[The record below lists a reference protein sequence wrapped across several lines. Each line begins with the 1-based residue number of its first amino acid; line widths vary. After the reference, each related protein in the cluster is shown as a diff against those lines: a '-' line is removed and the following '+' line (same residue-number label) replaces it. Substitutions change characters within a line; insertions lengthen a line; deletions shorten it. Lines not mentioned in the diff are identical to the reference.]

1 MYFSIYAKDKPDH
14 LSVRMETRP
23 KHVEYLKEHADKML
37 AFGPMLTDDGGSPIG
52 SLLIMNFGNIEQ
64 AREWA
69 AGDPYAKAGL
79 FESTDVHAWRELKT
93 EDL

>member
-23 KHVEYLKEHADKML
+23 LHVEYLKEHVDKML
-37 AFGPMLTDDGGSPIG
+37 AFGPILTDDGVSPIG
-52 SLLIMNFGNIEQ
+52 SLLIMNFDNIGQ

-79 FESTDVHAWRELKT
+79 FESTEIHAWRELKAS
-93 EDL
+93 DL

>member
-14 LSVRMETRP
+14 LSVRMETRAL
-23 KHVEYLKEHADKML
+23 HIEYLKEHVDKML
-37 AFGPMLTDDGGSPIG
+37 AFGPMLTDDGDSPIG
-52 SLLIMNFGNIEQ
+52 SLLIMNFDNIEQ

-79 FESTDVHAWRELKT
+79 FESTEIHAWRELKAS
-93 EDL
+93 DL